1 MNQSDIDLINK
12 KIVFCSLLLQEFAYR
27 ELLSSHLIKGQ
38 HKHTCSSKLKY
49 IKNQLIQIQ
58 KASKTSREKMV
69 QSIDMA
75 IDQVGLMAYIVGTL
89 ALVPGS
95 QIDFIEEEFSKI
107 CFRAINIHN
116 KQLKDETREKTA

>member
-1 MNQSDIDLINK
+1 MNQSDTDLINK

-27 ELLSSHLIKGQ
+27 ELLSSNLIKGE
-38 HKHTCSSKLKY
+38 HRHTCSSKLRY

-58 KASKTSREKMV
+58 KASKTSREKIV

-75 IDQVGLMAYIVGTL
+75 MDNVGLMASIVGTL

-95 QIDFIEEEFSKI
+95 HIDFIEEEFTKI
-107 CFRAINIHN
+107 CLRAINIHN
-116 KQLKDETREKTA
+116 KQLKDETRETA